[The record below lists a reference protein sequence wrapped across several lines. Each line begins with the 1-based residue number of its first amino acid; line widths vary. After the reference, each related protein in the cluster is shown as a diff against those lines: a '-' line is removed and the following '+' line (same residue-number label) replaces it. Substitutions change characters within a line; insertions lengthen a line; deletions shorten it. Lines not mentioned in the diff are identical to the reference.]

1 MRSGSDERVAQ
12 PPWTHDFG
20 PGFILTSFVPLRG
33 QLKLFNASVVAAT
46 WGRLFFGY
54 FLLAKQKKVTPPGG
68 YKLKFITY
76 TRQISARGQNKQMS
90 GMTGCGRG

>member
-20 PGFILTSFVPLRG
+20 PGFILTAFVPLRG

-54 FLLAKQKKVTPPGG
+54 FLLAKQK
-68 YKLKFITY
+68 
-76 TRQISARGQNKQMS
+76 QSISPAAKRFEL
-90 GMTGCGRG
+90 